1 MSEARMRRIEPY
13 FPVLHGIPQVN
24 DRRIVSC
31 IISMIRNGLRWR
43 DASTAYGPHKTI
55 SGINS

>member
-1 MSEARMRRIEPY
+1 MRRIEPY